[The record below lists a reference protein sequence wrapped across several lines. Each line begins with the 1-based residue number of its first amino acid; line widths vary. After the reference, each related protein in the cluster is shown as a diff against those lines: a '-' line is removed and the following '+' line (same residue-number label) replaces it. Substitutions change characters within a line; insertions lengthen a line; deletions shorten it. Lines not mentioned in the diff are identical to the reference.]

1 MAKIVE
7 ITQQSSINCKAGG
20 EAAAEFS
27 VTNVTDGKIT
37 VGLRVIPDD
46 ESVVDWF
53 TPVGGPEWQFE
64 QGENKP
70 IEVTI
75 KVPEGV
81 EKGSKNFCIEV
92 FSAKAR
98 QGGIDFTTGEKM
110 ALQITEAPP
119 VPPPSIPWLWIALA
133 VVVLLV
139 IGGGTTW
146 YFMSGPPNMV
156 GETFD
161 IAKQTLTDK
170 EYTVRKRIK
179 EGAQGDAGMVVAQE
193 TGEKDEAERTI
204 VLLYVPGVTVPDVGG
219 MKTNELLNKLIE
231 VGLGVNMGEKV
242 DNNKPANTVISQR
255 PLPGKVVEKGAVLKV
270 TLAKRSSSTPSAPHL
285 SGVVVAPM
293 LLNKT
298 IMAKDLA
305 TVQKKAREYERQSE
319 GDSPQAP
326 QQ

>member
-7 ITQQSSINCKAGG
+7 ITQQTSINCKAGG
-20 EAAAEFS
+20 EATAEFS

-46 ESVVDWF
+46 DTVADWF

-70 IEVTI
+70 VEVTI
-75 KVPEGV
+75 KVPEGA

-139 IGGGTTW
+139 IGGGATW
-146 YFMSGPPNMV
+146 YLMSGPPNVV
-156 GETFD
+156 GKSYAVAQQ
-161 IAKQTLTDK
+161 ILTEK
-170 EYTVRKRIK
+170 EYVVSKMINLD
-179 EGAQGDAGMVVAQE
+179 AQGDAGVVVGQK
-193 TGEKDEAERTI
+193 TGDKNSDGQTI
-204 VLLYVPGVTVPDVGG
+204 VTLYVPGVEVPDVGG
-219 MKTNELLNKLIE
+219 MNPNELLNKLIE
-231 VGLGVNMGEKV
+231 VGMGVNMTERV
-242 DNNKPANTVISQR
+242 VNNKPANTVVSQNPR
-255 PLPGKVVEKGAVLKV
+255 PKQTVEKGEVLKV
-270 TLAKRSSSTPSAPHL
+270 VLAKRSSSPSAPVVT
-285 SGVVVAPM
+285 GVFVAPL

-298 IMAKDLA
+298 IKAKDLA
-305 TVQKKAREYERQSE
+305 TVRKKAREFERQSE
-319 GDSPQAP
+319 VGSPLSPQ
-326 QQ
+326 Q